1 MESCAPRM
9 NWVHCRL
16 NELLQEKPHCWFK
29 VFFLWLAFVAWYR
42 LWLLLLL
49 LLFLLSNHGCIMV
62 KFSFRFQ
69 TVAPT
74 VLTRAL
80 RSLEMPIFLWMKWIV
95 LDIWCS
101 PIRSI
106 FKENNN
112 VPIMLIS
119 HGILGNCLGFVLNSK
134 GLTLEKWRKL
144 RKCYLEQCIKSC
156 RLNINSIL

>member
-1 MESCAPRM
+1 
-9 NWVHCRL
+9 
-16 NELLQEKPHCWFK
+16 
-29 VFFLWLAFVAWYR
+29 
-42 LWLLLLL
+42 
-49 LLFLLSNHGCIMV
+49 MV

-106 FKENNN
+106 FKENNI
-112 VPIMLIS
+112 PIMLIS

-134 GLTLEKWRKL
+134 GLTLEK
-144 RKCYLEQCIKSC
+144 
-156 RLNINSIL
+156 